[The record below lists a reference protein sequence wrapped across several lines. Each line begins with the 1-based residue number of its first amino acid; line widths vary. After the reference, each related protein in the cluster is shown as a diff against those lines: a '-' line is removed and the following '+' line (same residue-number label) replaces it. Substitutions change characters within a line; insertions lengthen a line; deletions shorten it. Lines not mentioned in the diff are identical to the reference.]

1 MGHKYI
7 ENNYTYIPLK
17 YIDYERREKLMKEQK
32 LINVKEASEILGLK
46 VKTLYQWKWRKQHL
60 PFVKVGKSLKI
71 SEKDLMDFIEKG
83 KRFPKE
89 D

>member
-1 MGHKYI
+1 M
-7 ENNYTYIPLK
+7 
-17 YIDYERREKLMKEQK
+17 REDKL
-32 LINVKEASEILGLK
+32 LNVQQAAKILNLRS
-46 VKTLYQWKWRKQHL
+46 KTLYQWKWLRRYL

-71 SEKDLMDFIEKG
+71 SEKDLMDFIEKR

>member
-1 MGHKYI
+1 
-7 ENNYTYIPLK
+7 
-17 YIDYERREKLMKEQK
+17 MKEHR
-32 LINVKEASEILGLK
+32 LVDVREAAEILGLK
-46 VKTLYQWKWRKQHL
+46 VKTLYQWKWLRRHL

-71 SEKDLMDFIEKG
+71 SEKDLMEFIKKG